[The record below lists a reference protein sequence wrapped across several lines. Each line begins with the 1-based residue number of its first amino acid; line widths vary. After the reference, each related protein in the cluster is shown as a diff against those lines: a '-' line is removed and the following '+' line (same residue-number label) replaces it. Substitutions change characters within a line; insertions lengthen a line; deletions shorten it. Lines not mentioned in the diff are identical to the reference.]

1 MTIKQLSVFLE
12 NKPGKLA
19 GMMKALA
26 DAGVNIVT
34 LSLANAPEFGIVR
47 VIADDHVKGVEALT
61 NAGFA
66 ARETEVVAVTVP
78 RPADP
83 AGLRRV
89 LAFAHPRAGGPGLRI
104 RAGYL
109 AASGRALLA
118 VRIPE
123 RGVTLP
129 ALNAAFAALW
139 RAAGEIGGAA

>member
-1 MTIKQLSVFLE
+1 
-12 NKPGKLA
+12 
-19 GMMKALA
+19 MMAPDWL
-26 DAGVNIVT
+26 
-34 LSLANAPEFGIVR
+34 NAIVR
-47 VIADDHVKGVEALT
+47 DFGRAAGADTLAL
-61 NAGFA
+61 NDRGA
-66 ARETEVVAVTVP
+66 AALNFETGATLRFEYTGSALVVAVTVP

>member
-1 MTIKQLSVFLE
+1 
-12 NKPGKLA
+12 
-19 GMMKALA
+19 MMAPDWL
-26 DAGVNIVT
+26 
-34 LSLANAPEFGIVR
+34 NAIVR
-47 VIADDHVKGVEALT
+47 DFGRAAGADTLAL
-61 NAGFA
+61 NDRGA
-66 ARETEVVAVTVP
+66 AALNFETGATLRFEYTGSDLVVAVTVP

-129 ALNAAFAALW
+129 ALNAAIAALW

>member
-1 MTIKQLSVFLE
+1 
-12 NKPGKLA
+12 
-19 GMMKALA
+19 MMAPDWL
-26 DAGVNIVT
+26 
-34 LSLANAPEFGIVR
+34 NAIVR
-47 VIADDHVKGVEALT
+47 DFGRAAGADTLTLVTGETDFDRGAAAL
-61 NAGFA
+61 NF
-66 ARETEVVAVTVP
+66 ETGATLRFEYTGSDLVVAVTVP

>member
-1 MTIKQLSVFLE
+1 
-12 NKPGKLA
+12 
-19 GMMKALA
+19 MMAPDWL
-26 DAGVNIVT
+26 
-34 LSLANAPEFGIVR
+34 NAIVR
-47 VIADDHVKGVEALT
+47 DFGRAAGADTLAL
-61 NAGFA
+61 NDRGA
-66 ARETEVVAVTVP
+66 AALNFETGATLRFEYTGSDLVVAVTVP
-78 RPADP
+78 RHADP